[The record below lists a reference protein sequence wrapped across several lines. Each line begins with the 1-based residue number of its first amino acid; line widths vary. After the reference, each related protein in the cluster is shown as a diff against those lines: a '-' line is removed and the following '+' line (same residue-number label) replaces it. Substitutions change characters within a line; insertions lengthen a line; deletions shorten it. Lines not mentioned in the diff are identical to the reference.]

1 MSEHFF
7 LELHKIRS
15 CWPTKL
21 IYGIPLSEMM
31 YPKNL
36 IVSKYKDVIKNSIV
50 LEPDLLDFIFY
61 LTDNQNLSLETAEAT
76 IIVLLY
82 YLKNAK
88 NPNKYNMQLLTM
100 VSIFLCSKIFDV
112 RRFSLGHFHQI
123 SEHKYNNKMV
133 LKCEADILKTLNYD
147 LFIRDYTINN
157 KVCLF
162 LETVR
167 DFFEN
172 NDFFILKE
180 TTEEFIKLLYQDMK
194 LIRNYDLDFLSVSII
209 QAAFMMC
216 SMEEGKTPLL
226 LKLALLSGFKEEE
239 ICIASKK
246 IIKNVLGNE
255 IYKMFNF

>member
-21 IYGIPLSEMM
+21 INGIPLSELM

-36 IVSKYKDVIKNSIV
+36 IISKYKDVINNSV
-50 LEPDLLDFIFY
+50 TLDSDLLDFIFY
-61 LTDNQNLSLETAEAT
+61 LVDNQNLSLETAEASV
-76 IIVLLY
+76 IILNY
-82 YLKNAK
+82 YLKNSK
-88 NPNKYNMQLLTM
+88 NPNKYNIQLLTM
-100 VSIFLCSKIFDV
+100 VSIFICSKIFDV

-157 KVCLF
+157 KVGLY
-162 LETVR
+162 LETISDYFEKR
-167 DFFEN
+167 DFL
-172 NDFFILKE
+172 ILKE
-180 TTEEFIKLLYQDMK
+180 TTEEFIKLLYEDMK
-194 LIRNYDLDFLSVSII
+194 LIKNLDIDFLSVSII

-226 LKLALLSGFKEEE
+226 LKLALLSQFKEED

>member
-1 MSEHFF
+1 MSEHFL
-7 LELHKIRS
+7 LELHKISS
-15 CWPTKL
+15 CWPKKL
-21 IYGIPLSEMM
+21 INGIPLSELM

-36 IVSKYKDVIKNSIV
+36 IISKYKDVINNSV
-50 LEPDLLDFIFY
+50 TLDSDLLDFIFY
-61 LTDNQNLSLETAEAT
+61 LTDNQNLSLETAESSV
-76 IIVLLY
+76 IVLHY
-82 YLKNAK
+82 YLKNTQ
-88 NPNKYNMQLLTM
+88 NPNKYNLQLLTM
-100 VSIFLCSKIFDV
+100 VSIFICSKIFDV
-112 RRFSLGHFHQI
+112 RRFSLSHFHQI

-147 LFIRDYTINN
+147 LFMRDNTINN
-157 KVCLF
+157 KVCLY

-172 NDFFILKE
+172 KDFLILKE
-180 TTEEFIKLLYQDMK
+180 TTEEFIKLLYEDMK
-194 LIRNYDLDFLSVSII
+194 LIKNYDIDFLSVSII
-209 QAAFMMC
+209 QAAFMRC

-239 ICIASKK
+239 ISIISKK

>member
-1 MSEHFF
+1 MSEPFF

-21 IYGIPLSEMM
+21 INGIQLSEIMSQ
-31 YPKNL
+31 KNL
-36 IVSKYKDVIKNSIV
+36 IISKYKDILKNPIIINS
-50 LEPDLLDFIFY
+50 DLLDFIFY
-61 LTDNQNLSLETAEAT
+61 LVDNQNLSLETAEASV
-76 IIVLLY
+76 IILNY
-82 YLKNAK
+82 YLKNSK
-88 NPNKYNMQLLTM
+88 NPNKYNIQLLTM
-100 VSIFLCSKIFDV
+100 VSIFISSKFFDV

-133 LKCEADILKTLNYD
+133 LKCETDILKTLNYD
-147 LFIRDYTINN
+147 LFIRDNTINN
-157 KVCLF
+157 KVCLY

-172 NDFFILKE
+172 KDFLVLKE
-180 TTEEFIKLLYQDMK
+180 TTEEFIKLLYEDMK
-194 LIRNYDLDFLSVSII
+194 LIRNCDIDFLSVSII

-226 LKLALLSGFKEEE
+226 LKLSLLSKVKEED
-239 ICIASKK
+239 ICIFSKK

>member
-1 MSEHFF
+1 MSDNFC

-21 IYGIPLSEMM
+21 INGIPLSELM

-36 IVSKYKDVIKNSIV
+36 IMSKYKDVIKDSVI
-50 LEPDLLDFIFY
+50 LDSDLLDFIFY
-61 LTDNQNLSLETAEAT
+61 LTDNQNLSLETAEASV
-76 IIVLLY
+76 IVLHY
-82 YLKNAK
+82 YLKNSQS
-88 NPNKYNMQLLTM
+88 PNKYNLQLLTM
-100 VSIFLCSKIFDV
+100 VSIFICSKIFDV

-133 LKCEADILKTLNYD
+133 LKCEAEILKTLNYD
-147 LFIRDYTINN
+147 LFIRDNTINN
-157 KVCLF
+157 KVCLY
-162 LETVR
+162 LETIR

-172 NDFFILKE
+172 KDFLILKE
-180 TTEEFIKLLYQDMK
+180 TTEEFIKLLYEDMK
-194 LIRNYDLDFLSVSII
+194 LIKNYDIDFLSVSII

-239 ICIASKK
+239 ICIISKK

-255 IYKMFNF
+255 IYKMFNC

>member
-1 MSEHFF
+1 MSDNFC

-21 IYGIPLSEMM
+21 INGIPLSELM

-36 IVSKYKDVIKNSIV
+36 IMSKYKDVIKDSVI
-50 LEPDLLDFIFY
+50 LDSDLLDFIFY
-61 LTDNQNLSLETAEAT
+61 LTDNQNLSLETAEASV
-76 IIVLLY
+76 IVLHY
-82 YLKNAK
+82 YLKNSQS
-88 NPNKYNMQLLTM
+88 PNKYNLQLLTM
-100 VSIFLCSKIFDV
+100 VSIFICSKIFDV

>member
-61 LTDNQNLSLETAEAT
+61 LSDYQILSLDTAEAT

>member
-1 MSEHFF
+1 MSDNFC

-21 IYGIPLSEMM
+21 INGIPLSELM

-36 IVSKYKDVIKNSIV
+36 IMSKYKDVIKDSVI
-50 LEPDLLDFIFY
+50 LDSDLLDFIFY
-61 LTDNQNLSLETAEAT
+61 LTDNQNLSLETAEASV
-76 IIVLLY
+76 IVLHY
-82 YLKNAK
+82 YLKNSQS
-88 NPNKYNMQLLTM
+88 PNKYNLQLLTM
-100 VSIFLCSKIFDV
+100 VSIFICSKIFDV

-133 LKCEADILKTLNYD
+133 LKCEAEILKTLNYD
-147 LFIRDYTINN
+147 LFIRDNTINN
-157 KVCLF
+157 KVCLY
-162 LETVR
+162 LETIR

-172 NDFFILKE
+172 KDFLILKE
-180 TTEEFIKLLYQDMK
+180 TTEEFIKLLYEDMK
-194 LIRNYDLDFLSVSII
+194 LIKNYDIDFLSVSII

-239 ICIASKK
+239 ICIISKK

>member
-1 MSEHFF
+1 MSDNFC

-21 IYGIPLSEMM
+21 INGIPLSELM

-36 IVSKYKDVIKNSIV
+36 IMSKYKDVIKDSVI
-50 LEPDLLDFIFY
+50 LDSDLLDFIFY
-61 LTDNQNLSLETAEAT
+61 LTDNQNLSLETAEASV
-76 IIVLLY
+76 IVLHY
-82 YLKNAK
+82 YLKNSQS
-88 NPNKYNMQLLTM
+88 PNKYNLQLLTM
-100 VSIFLCSKIFDV
+100 VSIFICSKIFDV

-133 LKCEADILKTLNYD
+133 LKCEAEILKTLNYD
-147 LFIRDYTINN
+147 LFIRDNTINN
-157 KVCLF
+157 KVCLY
-162 LETVR
+162 LETIR

-172 NDFFILKE
+172 KDFLILKE
-180 TTEEFIKLLYQDMK
+180 TTEEFIKLLYEDMK
-194 LIRNYDLDFLSVSII
+194 LIKNYDIDFLSVSII

-216 SMEEGKTPLL
+216 SMEEGKTTLL

-239 ICIASKK
+239 ICIISKK

>member
-1 MSEHFF
+1 
-7 LELHKIRS
+7 
-15 CWPTKL
+15 
-21 IYGIPLSEMM
+21 M

-36 IVSKYKDVIKNSIV
+36 IMSKYKDVIKDSVI
-50 LEPDLLDFIFY
+50 LDSDLLDFIFY
-61 LTDNQNLSLETAEAT
+61 LTDNQNLSLETAEASV
-76 IIVLLY
+76 IVLHY
-82 YLKNAK
+82 YLKNSQS
-88 NPNKYNMQLLTM
+88 PNKYNLQLLTM
-100 VSIFLCSKIFDV
+100 VSIFICSKIFDV

-133 LKCEADILKTLNYD
+133 LKCEAEILKTLNYD
-147 LFIRDYTINN
+147 LFIRDNTINN
-157 KVCLF
+157 KVCLY
-162 LETVR
+162 LETIR

-172 NDFFILKE
+172 KDFLILKE
-180 TTEEFIKLLYQDMK
+180 TTEEFIKLLYEDMK
-194 LIRNYDLDFLSVSII
+194 LIKNYDIDFLSVSII

-239 ICIASKK
+239 ICIISKK

>member
-1 MSEHFF
+1 MSENFF

-21 IYGIPLSEMM
+21 INGIPLSELM

-36 IVSKYKDVIKNSIV
+36 IISKYKDSIRNSLIFD
-50 LEPDLLDFIFY
+50 PDLLDFIFY
-61 LTDNQNLSLETAEAT
+61 LVDNQNLSLETAESS
-76 IIVLLY
+76 IIVLNY
-82 YLKNAK
+82 YLKNSK
-88 NPNKYNMQLLTM
+88 NPDKYNMQLLTM
-100 VSIFLCSKIFDV
+100 VSIFICSKIFDV
-112 RRFSLGHFHQI
+112 RRFSLAHFHQI

-133 LKCEADILKTLNYD
+133 LKCESDILKTLNYD
-147 LFIRDYTINN
+147 FFIRDYTINN
-157 KVCLF
+157 KVGLY
-162 LETVR
+162 LETIR

-172 NDFFILKE
+172 NDFLILKD
-180 TTEEFIKLLYQDMK
+180 TTEEFIKLLYEDMK
-194 LIRNYDLDFLSVSII
+194 LIRNYDIDFLSVSII

-226 LKLALLSGFKEEE
+226 LKLALLSGYKEEE

-246 IIKNVLGNE
+246 IIKNVLGSE

>member
-1 MSEHFF
+1 MSDNFC

-21 IYGIPLSEMM
+21 INGIPLSELM

-36 IVSKYKDVIKNSIV
+36 IMSKYKDVIKDSII
-50 LEPDLLDFIFY
+50 LDSDLLDFIFY
-61 LTDNQNLSLETAEAT
+61 LTDNQNLSLETAEASV
-76 IIVLLY
+76 IVLHY
-82 YLKNAK
+82 YLKNSQS
-88 NPNKYNMQLLTM
+88 PNKYNIQLLTM
-100 VSIFLCSKIFDV
+100 VSIFICSKIFDV

-133 LKCEADILKTLNYD
+133 LKCEAEILKTLNYD
-147 LFIRDYTINN
+147 LFIRDNTINN
-157 KVCLF
+157 KVCLY
-162 LETVR
+162 LETIR

-172 NDFFILKE
+172 KDFLILKE
-180 TTEEFIKLLYQDMK
+180 TTEEFIKLLYEDMK
-194 LIRNYDLDFLSVSII
+194 LIKNYDIDFLSVSII

-239 ICIASKK
+239 ICIISKK